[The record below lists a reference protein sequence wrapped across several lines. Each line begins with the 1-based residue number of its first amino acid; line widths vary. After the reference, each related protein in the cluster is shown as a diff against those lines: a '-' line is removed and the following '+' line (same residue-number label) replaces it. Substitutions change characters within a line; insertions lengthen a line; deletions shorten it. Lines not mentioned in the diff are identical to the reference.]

1 MITISLYLSR
11 LAHGYKIPFYPPLID
26 PSPDLCRNTVCHHV
40 VQDLIYAA
48 AHDLES
54 QIEINH
60 VSFQLSGAFPTF
72 VCGHLVSSAPPLP
85 SMNIDYKWDAL
96 SGGYCISDS

>member
-1 MITISLYLSR
+1 MATRSLFIR
-11 LAHGYKIPFYPPLID
+11 
-26 PSPDLCRNTVCHHV
+26 PSLTLLLTYVGIRFCHHV

-85 SMNIDYKWDAL
+85 SMNIDHKWDAL